1 MKSKILVLLISVIL
15 VFIVTTGF
23 VVKAQKN
30 LHMQPGEKAAD
41 FVGSASCQACHPLEF
56 ESRAK
61 SLASKMVLKKEEGL
75 LKAAFEKWATDG
87 TSPGPTKGNI
97 TGRAVTLD
105 NVEYV
110 IGTRWK
116 QRYMVKNE
124 VDGGHQFLNKQFNTM
139 SGKWEN
145 YGNKNDWAT
154 TCATCHTTGYKI
166 VSYDPA
172 NPKATKVSYTELGI
186 GCEACHGPGSKHI
199 ASRQAKDIWNPAKQP
214 KDVQSRACGYCH
226 IRLEN
231 EKYKTLQGNNSE
243 QFPAPTIGDSFNPG
257 DDWRIWY
264 PEGVVIPGVQPN
276 HHFTEAYTQA
286 DFKGMF
292 LVDAI
297 SKATGVYEE
306 GKHHQQYQGFIQS
319 KHYQKNILSCND
331 CHTSHAVKG
340 KDVVVARN
348 TCVRCH
354 GDLYAIDK
362 IMPGTGKT
370 ADNLYVRTHT
380 FLKNQSRP
388 SGQTIPSGF
397 YPELHYKK

>member
-1 MKSKILVLLISVIL
+1 MKWKIVVGVVSLALI
-15 VFIVTTGF
+15 FIVVNGYAA
-23 VVKAQKN
+23 KQKKSDKK
-30 LHMQPGEKAAD
+30 PVAAATE

-61 SLASKMVLKKEEGL
+61 MLASKMVLKKEEGL

-87 TSPGPTKGNI
+87 ANPGPTKGNI
-97 TGRAVTLD
+97 TGKVMTLD
-105 NVEYV
+105 DVEYV

-116 QRYMVKNE
+116 QRYLTRNE
-124 VDGGHQFLNKQFNTM
+124 VDGGHQFLNKQFNAIT
-139 SGKWEN
+139 GKWEN

-154 TCATCHTTGYKI
+154 TCATCHVTGFKV
-166 VSYDPA
+166 VSYDQA
-172 NPKATKVSYTELGI
+172 KPKATKVSYTELGV

-199 ASRQAKDIWNPAKQP
+199 KTKSAKDIWNPAKQS

-226 IRLEN
+226 VRLEN

-243 QFPAPTIGDSFNPG
+243 HFPAPKIGDSFKPG
-257 DDWRIWY
+257 DDWRAWY
-264 PEGVVIPGVQPN
+264 PEGVVIPGVQPGQP
-276 HHFTEAYTQA
+276 FDKAYSQA

-292 LVDAI
+292 LVDDVTK
-297 SKATGVYEE
+297 SNGVYEE
-306 GKHHQQYQGFIQS
+306 GKHHEEYQGLIQS

-331 CHTSHAVKG
+331 CHASHAVKG
-340 KDVVVARN
+340 KQEIAAKD

-354 GDLYAIDK
+354 GTLYSVDK

-388 SGQTIPSGF
+388 GGQTVPSGY
-397 YPELHYKK
+397 YPEIYKK

>member
-1 MKSKILVLLISVIL
+1 MKSKVLALVISLTLVLV
-15 VFIVTTGF
+15 VTNGYA
-23 VVKAQKN
+23 VKAKKSVKK
-30 LHMQPGEKAAD
+30 PPKETAAE
-41 FVGSASCQACHPLEF
+41 FVGSASCQACHLLEF

-61 SLASKMVLKKEEGL
+61 SLATKMVLKKEDGL
-75 LKAAFEKWATDG
+75 LKTAFEKWATDG
-87 TSPGPTKGNI
+87 TNPGPTKGNI

-105 NVEYV
+105 HVEYV

-116 QRYMVKNE
+116 QRYMTRNE
-124 VDGGHQFLNKQFNTM
+124 VDGGHQFLNKQFNTV

-166 VSYDPA
+166 ESYNPA
-172 NPKATKVSYTELGI
+172 NPKATRVSYTELGI

-199 ASRQAKDIWNPAKQP
+199 TSKQAKDIWNPAKQP

-243 QFPAPTIGDSFNPG
+243 QFPAPNMRDSFKPG
-257 DDWRIWY
+257 DDWRTWY

-276 HHFTEAYTQA
+276 HPFTEEYKQA

-297 SKATGVYEE
+297 SRANGVYEE
-306 GKHHQQYQGFIQS
+306 GKHHQQYQGYSQS

-340 KDVVVARN
+340 KEEVVARN

-354 GDLYAIDK
+354 GDLYSVDK

-388 SGQTIPSGF
+388 SGQTVPSGY
-397 YPELHYKK
+397 YPELYYKK